1 MAALDMQE
9 RQRLSSLKHK
19 RYGLA
24 FLAIPTA
31 IVTMFAV
38 GEAVGGDEGWWGHLI
53 QLAIAVAMFLGAWYA
68 PKIGGPVLIAA
79 SVAFAWW
86 TLSDYDD
93 LASELS
99 TLAIVGLPLLIS
111 GVFFTLAGYRDTRT

>member
-9 RQRLSSLKHK
+9 HQRQASLKH
-19 RYGLA
+19 RRVGLA
-24 FLAIPTA
+24 FLAIPTLM
-31 IVTMFAV
+31 VTMFAV
-38 GEAVGGDEGWWGHLI
+38 GEAVGGEEGWWGHLI
-53 QLAIAVAMFLGAWYA
+53 QLAIAVALFLGAWFA

-86 TLSDYDD
+86 ALSDYED

-99 TLAIVGLPLLIS
+99 TLTIIGLPLLIS